1 MRCGGCAMPFQKL
14 IQALRSWKRS
24 IQKLGLERDQSSIEI
39 MQRVTGLHFMILKKP
54 IPCAL
59 AVVRYTAWMG
69 LSDMEPRIFDVTE
82 TLYEDTLIGLE
93 QLQDDILDAMH
104 SGVDCCVITHDEVE
118 NFPRLQNLLNV

>member
-1 MRCGGCAMPFQKL
+1 MPFQGL
-14 IQALRSWKRS
+14 IQWLRSWKRS
-24 IQKLGLERDQSSIEI
+24 IQKLELERDQSSVEV
-39 MQRVTGLHFMILKKP
+39 MSRVTGLHFMILKKP

-69 LSDMEPRIFDVTE
+69 LSDMETRIYDVTE
-82 TLYEDTLIGLE
+82 TLYEDTLMGLE